1 MRSDSVEAGWEACEC
16 DHVLCQVNL
25 ILNFFL
31 AEILVNPASR
41 TLFSMLGYWICTIA
55 ADPQV
60 GRCSHKS
67 LLTV

>member
-16 DHVLCQVNL
+16 DHVYCVVNQIFDL
-25 ILNFFL
+25 FL
-31 AEILVNPASR
+31 AEILVGPASR
-41 TLFSMLGYWICTIA
+41 TLFSMLGYWIRTIA
-55 ADPQV
+55 TDPQV

>member
-1 MRSDSVEAGWEACEC
+1 VITFSAKSFKYWT
-16 DHVLCQVNL
+16 
-25 ILNFFL
+25 FFL

-41 TLFSMLGYWICTIA
+41 TLSSMLGYWIRTIA

-60 GRCSHKS
+60 NRCSRKS